1 MKIVVIGAGVVGM
14 AVAAELG
21 QRGHSVDVL
30 EAGSRGSG
38 TSRTSFAW
46 INSNGKSPRPYFDLN
61 YLGLQKITEIGA
73 GSDWFVP
80 SGHVEWASTDG
91 HKSDLRARVER
102 LQTYGYPAEW
112 ISAATAREL
121 GPGLKIDD
129 SADTIA
135 LFPTEGYVYPAL
147 LLVDLNR
154 RAQAAG
160 VAVHYRSKV
169 VGLDS
174 AASGVTVSTEGGAS
188 YAADLVVSCVG
199 RWTEELTAL
208 VGPRVPMVSTAE
220 IGGAGVGYL
229 ATTAPIAVDYSQLLS
244 ASELNVRPAG
254 GGRFLLQSTVL
265 DADADSAAVSP
276 LDHTVAQELRA
287 RFARMFVNAEDTVI
301 ESFVVGQRAMPAD
314 GLPVV
319 GLVDPAV
326 PFYAVATHSGVTLSL
341 GLGSWV
347 ADEVEGTHVAHLDTF
362 RPARL
367 LDPEAVFRA
376 PVPRLPGEQ

>member
-21 QRGHSVDVL
+21 QRGHAVDVL
-30 EAGSRGSG
+30 EAGSLGSG

-61 YLGLQKITEIGA
+61 FLGLQKITVEGA
-73 GSDWFVP
+73 ESDWFVP

-91 HKSDLRARVER
+91 HKSDLRTRVER
-102 LQTYGYPAEW
+102 LQEYDYPVEW

-121 GPGLKIDD
+121 GPALKVDD

-135 LFPTEGYVYPAL
+135 WFPTEGYVYPAL
-147 LLVDLNR
+147 LLVELNR

-160 VAVHYRSKV
+160 VAIRYRSKV
-169 VGLDS
+169 VGVSS
-174 AASGVTVSTEGGAS
+174 ASSGMTVTTEGGSA
-188 YAADLVVSCVG
+188 YEADLVVSCVG
-199 RWTEELTAL
+199 RWTEELTSF

-229 ATTAPIAVDYSQLLS
+229 ATTGPIAVDYRQLLS

-265 DADADSAAVSP
+265 DADADSASATG
-276 LDHTVAQELRA
+276 LDHRVAQELRA
-287 RFARMFVNAEDTVI
+287 RFARMFVNAEDAVI

-319 GLVDPAV
+319 GMVDPGV

-347 ADEVEGTHVAHLDTF
+347 ADEIEGARVPHLDPF

-367 LDPEAVFRA
+367 LDPEAVYRA